1 MGAYGQKMWELS
13 EPDNFACNVNR
24 MLARVGAQA
33 VFVASNSGTQ
43 EDVQRVRAGAAAPVK
58 MLRDDLMM
66 VIHPNPK
73 PMLQPFL
80 TALVLDYAP
89 RSRRLDDGDKP

>member
-1 MGAYGQKMWELS
+1 MEHDGPAPSPGLPNSPKW
-13 EPDNFACNVNR
+13 PAKF
-24 MLARVGAQA
+24 ARVGAQA